1 MAGTSSGTQKAA
13 REKFL
18 SPSYFKV
25 SRPSIPPR
33 KEDLCSVKLLPP
45 AEYNLVKDKDASIA
59 QTAAEMKKLSDE
71 NHQLREQL
79 KTSKEQELRLETE
92 IRKEKILQQ
101 KERVDDALDLKRM
114 AELQEENLAL
124 QAEVRKLSNLTA
136 KLRVDVKE
144 VKINL
149 ETDLERS
156 EGELEKAN
164 SYVKELRT
172 EIRQKEE
179 IFELEKES
187 LEKRSNK
194 QAAAIKTLKL
204 ELNNAEEQVKIDR
217 KGFEDVLRKNE
228 FDKYEQVR
236 ALEERLSVCEVK
248 YSQELQEMREEIS
261 KKEQIQ
267 MQMGKDL
274 SSKEKDLKSLTE
286 ELKTRE
292 HKFSEIMKEQEEK
305 MKSNQL
311 TFDKGLAQLKNE
323 LEKEVF
329 SHQKEVDGLT
339 ATLQNKDEELKMQV
353 SVVDQLRAY
362 IGENLPNTQIEK
374 LQQEN
379 EEARRNMEI
388 SLQENESLR
397 STVELLNVRLSSLND
412 ILSIQETELLKF
424 QAKFAKGAGSQDD
437 GFLTKW
443 REKLFALL
451 VQLKSQEIIHEKEN
465 RDCRAQV
472 KHLMLELEESEKNA
486 SMLALALADKKAQH
500 QIEVNKNMALQRQ
513 LKNSQQNETRLKNT
527 VTDFQNSL
535 SKLQEVAEGTDYFM
549 RNVASQM
556 DDALRKLPI
565 FSQRINF
572 ACGRIKFLEG
582 LIKHREE
589 KLRTELTITVKEGAD
604 NMQSKS
610 DETGISETEPGLSY
624 QQLASEVKHLTNE
637 RDHLLA
643 QSRRESEILER
654 NKMALKAQFEEQL
667 QQYTSR
673 ISQLESLLK
682 DERERGAVV
691 SEKLQKTQG
700 ELSERLETIEE
711 MKSTIAKHKD
721 KAEKDL
727 DKILHTEQARFAEEF
742 AKLERQL
749 NDIRREHTKAV
760 VAQRQAEGQVERE
773 KEKWSSQLALQQ
785 KEHEMK
791 LEKCHMKARE
801 LEKERNMLMATMRQE
816 GFKVPRLRPKEFT
829 VVGKGEE
836 KENMDQIQPFN
847 KKTMK
852 TCRSK
857 DKLPAQEK
865 RLLQSN
871 EKLSSYWQNEPTQSL
886 PTAEEDAAEEMNLRE
901 MTSVLK
907 DLHSL
912 STALLT
918 MEKENGEDSQISL

>member
-1 MAGTSSGTQKAA
+1 MAGTSSSTEKAA

-25 SRPSIPPR
+25 SRPPIPPR

-45 AEYNLVKDKDASIA
+45 AEYNLLKDKDASIA

-236 ALEERLSVCEVK
+236 ALEERFSVCEVK
-248 YSQELQEMREEIS
+248 YSKELQEMREEIS

-274 SSKEKDLKSLTE
+274 SSKEKDLKRLTE

-311 TFDKGLAQLKNE
+311 TFDKGLSQLKSE

-339 ATLQNKDEELKMQV
+339 
-353 SVVDQLRAY
+353 
-362 IGENLPNTQIEK
+362 GE
-374 LQQEN
+374 
-379 EEARRNMEI
+379 R
-388 SLQENESLR
+388 
-397 STVELLNVRLSSLND
+397 
-412 ILSIQETELLKF
+412 
-424 QAKFAKGAGSQDD
+424 
-437 GFLTKW
+437 
-443 REKLFALL
+443 
-451 VQLKSQEIIHEKEN
+451 II
-465 RDCRAQV
+465 
-472 KHLMLELEESEKNA
+472 
-486 SMLALALADKKAQH
+486 
-500 QIEVNKNMALQRQ
+500 IY
-513 LKNSQQNETRLKNT
+513 
-527 VTDFQNSL
+527 SL
-535 SKLQEVAEGTDYFM
+535 SQ
-549 RNVASQM
+549 
-556 DDALRKLPI
+556 
-565 FSQRINF
+565 
-572 ACGRIKFLEG
+572 
-582 LIKHREE
+582 
-589 KLRTELTITVKEGAD
+589 
-604 NMQSKS
+604 
-610 DETGISETEPGLSY
+610 
-624 QQLASEVKHLTNE
+624 
-637 RDHLLA
+637 
-643 QSRRESEILER
+643 
-654 NKMALKAQFEEQL
+654 
-667 QQYTSR
+667 
-673 ISQLESLLK
+673 
-682 DERERGAVV
+682 
-691 SEKLQKTQG
+691 
-700 ELSERLETIEE
+700 
-711 MKSTIAKHKD
+711 
-721 KAEKDL
+721 
-727 DKILHTEQARFAEEF
+727 
-742 AKLERQL
+742 
-749 NDIRREHTKAV
+749 
-760 VAQRQAEGQVERE
+760 
-773 KEKWSSQLALQQ
+773 
-785 KEHEMK
+785 
-791 LEKCHMKARE
+791 
-801 LEKERNMLMATMRQE
+801 
-816 GFKVPRLRPKEFT
+816 
-829 VVGKGEE
+829 
-836 KENMDQIQPFN
+836 
-847 KKTMK
+847 
-852 TCRSK
+852 
-857 DKLPAQEK
+857 
-865 RLLQSN
+865 
-871 EKLSSYWQNEPTQSL
+871 
-886 PTAEEDAAEEMNLRE
+886 
-901 MTSVLK
+901 
-907 DLHSL
+907 
-912 STALLT
+912 
-918 MEKENGEDSQISL
+918 

>member
-1 MAGTSSGTQKAA
+1 MAGTSSGTEKAA

-25 SRPSIPPR
+25 SRPPIPPR

-101 KERVDDALDLKRM
+101 EERVDDALDLKRM

-274 SSKEKDLKSLTE
+274 SSKEKDLKRLTE
-286 ELKTRE
+286 ELETRE

-311 TFDKGLAQLKNE
+311 TFDKGLAQLKSE

-339 ATLQNKDEELKMQV
+339 GDGIITNFILLANKRRRVGIIICLGSNRRK
-353 SVVDQLRAY
+353 
-362 IGENLPNTQIEK
+362 GKKK
-374 LQQEN
+374 LG
-379 EEARRNMEI
+379 
-388 SLQENESLR
+388 
-397 STVELLNVRLSSLND
+397 RL
-412 ILSIQETELLKF
+412 
-424 QAKFAKGAGSQDD
+424 A
-437 GFLTKW
+437 W
-443 REKLFALL
+443 
-451 VQLKSQEIIHEKEN
+451 
-465 RDCRAQV
+465 
-472 KHLMLELEESEKNA
+472 
-486 SMLALALADKKAQH
+486 
-500 QIEVNKNMALQRQ
+500 
-513 LKNSQQNETRLKNT
+513 
-527 VTDFQNSL
+527 
-535 SKLQEVAEGTDYFM
+535 
-549 RNVASQM
+549 
-556 DDALRKLPI
+556 P
-565 FSQRINF
+565 
-572 ACGRIKFLEG
+572 G
-582 LIKHREE
+582 LIWN
-589 KLRTELTITVKEGAD
+589 I
-604 NMQSKS
+604 
-610 DETGISETEPGLSY
+610 IIY
-624 QQLASEVKHLTNE
+624 QQL
-637 RDHLLA
+637 
-643 QSRRESEILER
+643 RECR
-654 NKMALKAQFEEQL
+654 NP
-667 QQYTSR
+667 SW
-673 ISQLESLLK
+673 I
-682 DERERGAVV
+682 
-691 SEKLQKTQG
+691 
-700 ELSERLETIEE
+700 
-711 MKSTIAKHKD
+711 
-721 KAEKDL
+721 
-727 DKILHTEQARFAEEF
+727 
-742 AKLERQL
+742 
-749 NDIRREHTKAV
+749 
-760 VAQRQAEGQVERE
+760 
-773 KEKWSSQLALQQ
+773 
-785 KEHEMK
+785 
-791 LEKCHMKARE
+791 
-801 LEKERNMLMATMRQE
+801 
-816 GFKVPRLRPKEFT
+816 GF
-829 VVGKGEE
+829 
-836 KENMDQIQPFN
+836 
-847 KKTMK
+847 
-852 TCRSK
+852 
-857 DKLPAQEK
+857 
-865 RLLQSN
+865 
-871 EKLSSYWQNEPTQSL
+871 
-886 PTAEEDAAEEMNLRE
+886 
-901 MTSVLK
+901 
-907 DLHSL
+907 
-912 STALLT
+912 
-918 MEKENGEDSQISL
+918 